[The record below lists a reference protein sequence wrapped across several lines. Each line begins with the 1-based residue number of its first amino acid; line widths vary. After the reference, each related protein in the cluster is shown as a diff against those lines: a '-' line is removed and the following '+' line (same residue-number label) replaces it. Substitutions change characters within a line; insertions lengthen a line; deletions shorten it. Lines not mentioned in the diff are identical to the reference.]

1 LGILLSIGLN
11 KKYDLLNAITENVM
25 QRSAKNLK
33 VLGPGPTWSEN
44 DGPFLPK
51 YGPWE
56 NK

>member
-1 LGILLSIGLN
+1 MMIFNEVL
-11 KKYDLLNAITENVM
+11 V

-44 DGPFLPK
+44 DASDGPFLPK

-56 NK
+56 NKLTLT